1 MSNVE
6 NDLRLTFERA
16 TLRDT
21 LNKLEMLP
29 NQSAAR
35 LWTEAKKVQ
44 EEHAALRQ
52 AEVDDYKSSHAQ
64 RVGTRVQELIEENGR
79 HEPVYDMMDRSGT
92 RKTQAQLR
100 TQADREVRLGHE
112 NRLHALKEREY
123 DALVAINRQAGKL
136 LRSQGKAVEEFTR
149 AHDGPQHNGPS
160 RTGPRH

>member
-21 LNKLEMLP
+21 LNKLEKLP
-29 NQSAAR
+29 DQSAAR
-35 LWTEAKKVQ
+35 LWGEAKKVQ
-44 EEHAALRQ
+44 EEHAALRKV
-52 AEVDDYKSSHAQ
+52 EIDDYKNSHAQ
-64 RVGTRVQELIEENGR
+64 RVGTRVEELIHENGR

-112 NRLHALKEREY
+112 NRLQALEEREY
-123 DALVAINRQAGKL
+123 DALVTINRQAGKL
-136 LRSQGKAVEEFTR
+136 QRSQGIAVKEFTR
-149 AHDGPQHNGPS
+149 AHDGPQHDSPS
-160 RTGPRH
+160 RAGPRH

>member
-29 NQSAAR
+29 SQSAAR
-35 LWTEAKKVQ
+35 LWREAKKVQ
-44 EEHAALRQ
+44 VEHATLQ
-52 AEVDDYKSSHAQ
+52 LAEINDYENSYQQ

-100 TQADREVRLGHE
+100 AQADREVRLGHE
-112 NRLHALKEREY
+112 NRLQALKEREY
-123 DALVAINRQAGKL
+123 DALVTINRQAGKL

-149 AHDGPQHNGPS
+149 AHDGPQHDSPS